1 MTIKEITNHY
11 TNILNC
17 PDLGIHP
24 ERTDDLKN
32 EIKQLADIDHISYQL
47 ALEKNY
53 SFFLAQYLNI
63 DPDDDNLKKLDTSIK
78 NLSLL
83 RHLEGLD
90 VTNGVFDYNDYK
102 WNA

>member
-63 DPDDDNLKKLDTSIK
+63 DPDDDNVKKIETATINLLDLCSI
-78 NLSLL
+78 
-83 RHLEGLD
+83 EGLD
-90 VTNGVFDYNDYK
+90 DNK
-102 WNA
+102 PWKA